1 LRVCPLSNITN
12 QKPVSEFSG
21 RTRATWRDVG
31 RVYAHPATLIL
42 LACRSDVEVAMVND
56 DADYYSNRNDK
67 GEDTCH
73 EKKLDGDH
81 LSLPTDAM
89 SKVEKASR
97 KDISPKEQIFMT
109 NLHVRLSKRT

>member
-1 LRVCPLSNITN
+1 
-12 QKPVSEFSG
+12 
-21 RTRATWRDVG
+21 
-31 RVYAHPATLIL
+31 
-42 LACRSDVEVAMVND
+42 MVDD

-67 GEDTCH
+67 GEEACH

-81 LSLPTDAM
+81 LNLPPLALSTDAM

-97 KDISPKEQIFMT
+97 KDIGPKEFMT